1 MCNPNV
7 QTGADIRPPLL
18 SACLKC
24 NTRKDPV
31 QLLLKSGFFCAL
43 MYDLKVQLLLCFHLI
58 RGCFECAKLL
68 LKFGADPSIVGPG
81 GSTALSM
88 AASTGHDDIADLIKT
103 KQLSQSSTIPAT
115 IQIGSDTA
123 SATSTDTQ
131 ASEIATSTD
140 TQASEIATS
149 TDTQASEIATSKTAT
164 STDNETIEFL
174 IKTIESMSV
183 AKVESFISAQ
193 DKIVEKN
200 LPSKSNW
207 KPNQESLI
215 LADY

>member
-1 MCNPNV
+1 
-7 QTGADIRPPLL
+7 
-18 SACLKC
+18 
-24 NTRKDPV
+24 
-31 QLLLKSGFFCAL
+31 
-43 MYDLKVQLLLCFHLI
+43 
-58 RGCFECAKLL
+58 
-68 LKFGADPSIVGPG
+68 
-81 GSTALSM
+81 M